1 MSTKKKLYTLL
12 VDDHDVNI
20 VKRQYIMENMLHKLN
35 MVYDYVDELDD
46 LTHLINQKLV
56 ILVEKA
62 KKRITILH
70 QIMILLYS
78 FEIVGRLFFP

>member
-46 LTHLINQKLV
+46 LTHLINQKLD

-62 KKRITILH
+62 EKKNHNPSSDHDSPI
-70 QIMILLYS
+70 Q
-78 FEIVGRLFFP
+78 F

>member
-46 LTHLINQKLV
+46 LTHLINQKLG

-62 KKRITILH
+62 EKKESR
-70 QIMILLYS
+70 S
-78 FEIVGRLFFP
+78 FIRS